1 MTEPSPLV
9 LIIEDDPQTRR
20 LLKTSL
26 GGRGW
31 GICEAETGAQG
42 LAKAKAEFSCLAIV
56 DLGLPDMDGVSLV
69 RSIRLISDLPILI
82 LSARSQERDK
92 IMALDAGADDYLTKP
107 FSTGELD
114 ARLRALLRRAAK
126 ATAKEEIFTLGAL
139 RIDLLRRKVFKADA
153 EVRLTPIEYRLLA
166 LLVRQAGL
174 VVTHRQILKEV
185 WGPEHIHDSHYLRI
199 YMGQLRHKLES
210 DPARPHYLV
219 TEVGVG
225 YRLVDGANPNNIEAS
240 PIRHS

>member
-20 LLKTSL
+20 LLKASL

-31 GICEAETGAQG
+31 DICEAETGAQG
-42 LAKAKAEFSCLAIV
+42 LTTAKTGIASLAIA

-69 RSIRLISDLPILI
+69 RSLRLVSDLPILI

-92 IMALDAGADDYLTKP
+92 IEALDAGADDYLTKP

-114 ARLRALLRRAAK
+114 ARLRALLRRTAKAAAK
-126 ATAKEEIFTLGAL
+126 EDVFRLGPL
-139 RIDLLRRKVFKADA
+139 KIDLLRRKVFKDEA
-153 EVRLTPIEYRLLA
+153 EVSLTPIEYRLLA

-174 VVTHRQILKEV
+174 VVTHRQMLKEV
-185 WGPEHIHDSHYLRI
+185 WGPEHVHDSHYLRI
-199 YMGQLRHKLES
+199 YMGQLRHKLEA
-210 DPARPHYLV
+210 DPARPRYLV

-225 YRLVDGANPNNIEAS
+225 YRLVGQEP
-240 PIRHS
+240 

>member
-1 MTEPSPLV
+1 MNGLGSLV
-9 LIIEDDPQTRR
+9 LLIEDDPQTRR

-31 GICEAETGAQG
+31 DIREADTGARG
-42 LAKAKAEFSCLAIV
+42 LAAVKAEPPGLAIV

-69 RSIRLISDLPILI
+69 RSLRLVSDLPILI

-92 IMALDAGADDYLTKP
+92 INALDAGADDYLAKP

-114 ARLRALLRRAAK
+114 ARLRALLRRVAK
-126 ATAKEEIFTLGAL
+126 AIAREEIFALGPL
-139 RIDLLRRKVFKADA
+139 QIDLLRRKVFKAGA
-153 EVRLTPIEYRLLA
+153 EVSLTPIEYRLLA

-174 VVTHRQILKEV
+174 VVTHRQMLKEV
-185 WGPEHIHDSHYLRI
+185 WGPEHVHDNHYLRI
-199 YMGQLRHKLES
+199 YMGQLRHKLEA
-210 DPARPHYLV
+210 DPARPRYLV

-225 YRLVDGANPNNIEAS
+225 YRLAERDP
-240 PIRHS
+240 

>member
-1 MTEPSPLV
+1 MTGPNQLI

-20 LLKTSL
+20 FLKVGL

-31 GICEAETGAQG
+31 GIHEAETGAQG
-42 LAKAKAEFSCLAIV
+42 LAAVKAEPPDLAIV

-69 RSIRLISDLPILI
+69 RSLRLVSDLPILI

-92 IMALDAGADDYLTKP
+92 IEALDAGADDYLTKP

-126 ATAKEEIFTLGAL
+126 AAAKEEVFVLGPL
-139 RIDLLRRKVFKADA
+139 KIDLLRRKVFKADA
-153 EVRLTPIEYRLLA
+153 EVGLTPIEYRLLA

-174 VVTHRQILKEV
+174 VVTHRQMLKEV
-185 WGPEHIHDSHYLRI
+185 WGPEHVHDSHYLRI
-199 YMGQLRHKLES
+199 YMGQLRHKLEA
-210 DPARPHYLV
+210 DPARPRYLV

-225 YRLVDGANPNNIEAS
+225 YRLTGHEP
-240 PIRHS
+240 

>member
-1 MTEPSPLV
+1 MIEPSSSV

-20 LLKTSL
+20 FLKASL

-31 GICEAETGAQG
+31 IIQEAETGAQG
-42 LAKAKAEFSCLAIV
+42 LAKTKAEPPDLAIV

-69 RSIRLISDLPILI
+69 RSLRLISDMPMLI

-92 IMALDAGADDYLTKP
+92 IEALDAGADDYLTKP

-114 ARLRALLRRAAK
+114 ARLRALLRRTLKVAAK
-126 ATAKEEIFTLGAL
+126 REVFVLGSL
-139 RIDLLRRKVFKADA
+139 KIDLLRRKVFKADA
-153 EVRLTPIEYRLLA
+153 EVSLTPIEYRLLA

-185 WGPEHIHDSHYLRI
+185 WGPEHVHDSHYLRI
-199 YMGQLRHKLES
+199 YMGQLRHKLED
-210 DPARPHYLV
+210 DPARPQYLL

-225 YRLVDGANPNNIEAS
+225 YRLCEGEIL
-240 PIRHS
+240 